1 MLKLI
6 FSRLL
11 GALPV
16 IAMVA
21 AAAFL
26 FLRLSGGDPV
36 ASMLGENATAQQ
48 VAETRHALGLDLP
61 IAVQFMSW
69 VLHVLRGD
77 FGVSIVTHEPV
88 WKMVSERLGAT
99 FSLAFTTTLFSVLVA
114 VPLGLFAARHRGSW
128 IDSAIV
134 SLCTAGFSFPTFVVG
149 YLLVWL
155 FSIKLEWIPAQGYVE
170 LDRGVAPWLHHL
182 IAPTVAMSTI
192 FIVLVARITRASA
205 IEVLNQDYVR
215 TARALGAGELRVFL
229 LHVLPNAAVPIVT
242 VVGIGIGLVLT
253 GVVVTE
259 TIFNLPG
266 LGRLT
271 IESVLARDFP
281 VIQCVLLL
289 FSLTYVFI
297 NLLTDIIYS
306 LLDPRIRY

>member
-26 FLRLSGGDPV
+26 FLRLSGDPV
-36 ASMLGENATAQQ
+36 ASMLGESATAQQ
-48 VAETRHALGLDLP
+48 VAETRHAMGLDRP
-61 IAVQFMSW
+61 VVVQFMSW
-69 VLHVLRGD
+69 VLQVLQGD

-99 FSLAFTTTLFSVLVA
+99 FSLAFTTTLFSVFVA
-114 VPLGLFAARHRGSW
+114 VPLGLYAARHRGSW
-128 IDSAIV
+128 VDGTIV
-134 SLCTAGFSFPTFVVG
+134 SLCTAGFSVPTFVVG

-170 LDRGVAPWLHHL
+170 LDRGMWQWLLHL

-215 TARALGAGELRVFL
+215 TARAIGAGELRVFV

-242 VVGIGIGLVLT
+242 VIGIGIGLVLT

-271 IESVLARDFP
+271 IESVLARDYP

-289 FSLTYVFI
+289 FSLTYVLI
-297 NLLTDIIYS
+297 NLLTDIVYS
-306 LLDPRIRY
+306 VLDPRIRY

>member
-1 MLKLI
+1 MLKFI

-16 IAMVA
+16 VGFVA

-26 FLRLSGGDPV
+26 FLRLSGDPV

-48 VAETRHALGLDLP
+48 VAETREALGLDQP
-61 IAVQFMSW
+61 ILVQFLNW
-69 VLHVLRGD
+69 ILHVLRGD
-77 FGVSIVTHEPV
+77 FGTSIVTHEPV
-88 WKMVSERLGAT
+88 WRMVSERLEAT
-99 FSLAFTTTLFSVLVA
+99 LSLAFTTTLLSVLVA
-114 VPLGLFAARHRGSW
+114 VPLGLYAARHRNSP
-128 IDSAIV
+128 IDRIIV
-134 SLCTAGFSFPTFVVG
+134 SLCTTGFSIPTFVTG

-155 FSIKLEWIPAQGYVE
+155 FSIKLEWLPAQGYAS
-170 LDRGVAPWLHHL
+170 LANGVGPWLLHL
-182 IAPTVAMSTI
+182 IAPTVAMSTV
-192 FIVLVARITRASA
+192 FIVLVARITRAAA
-205 IEVLNQDYVR
+205 IDVLNQDYVR
-215 TARALGAGELRVFL
+215 TARALGGRNLRVFL
-229 LHVLPNAAVPIVT
+229 LHVLPNAAVPIITIIGV
-242 VVGIGIGLVLT
+242 GIGLVLT

-281 VIQCVLLL
+281 VIQCVIVL
-289 FSLTYVFI
+289 FSLTYVLI
-297 NLLTDIIYS
+297 NLVTDILYS